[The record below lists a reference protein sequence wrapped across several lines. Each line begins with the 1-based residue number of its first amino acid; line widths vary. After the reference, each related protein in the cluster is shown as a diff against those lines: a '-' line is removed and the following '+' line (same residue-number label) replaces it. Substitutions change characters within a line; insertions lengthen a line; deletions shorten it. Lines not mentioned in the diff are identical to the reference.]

1 MIWAHLVW
9 HDEAA
14 PIQQQI
20 GRRERGGKPRELTNA
35 EAEVMGRQPETDE
48 ATANGLRAWNAVSTC
63 RQIGWGIGPIP
74 QSAIDDWC
82 DRRGLD
88 LDAADF
94 LSDALRYVDNLV
106 LERESAK
113 RLANGAKP

>member
-1 MIWAHLVW
+1 MA
-9 HDEAA
+9 
-14 PIQQQI
+14 
-20 GRRERGGKPRELTNA
+20 REPEL
-35 EAEVMGRQPETDE
+35 DE
-48 ATANGLRAWNAVSTC
+48 ATAIGLHAWSAVSTC
-63 RQIGWGIGPIP
+63 RPAGWGIGPIP

-94 LSDALRYVDNLV
+94 LSDAIRYVDNLV

-113 RLANGAKP
+113 QRAANGATP